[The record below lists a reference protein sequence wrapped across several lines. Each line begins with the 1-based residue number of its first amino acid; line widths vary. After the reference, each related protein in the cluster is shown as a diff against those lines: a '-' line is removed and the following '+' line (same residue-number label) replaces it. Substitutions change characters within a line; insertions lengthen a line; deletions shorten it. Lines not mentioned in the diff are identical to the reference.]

1 MAVNKDLINQALMEM
16 SKLSEG
22 KAIQYS
28 LKESD
33 ISYHDLKETVDFL
46 NSKYPK
52 FAFAYSASPTELL
65 FIVKKLFN
73 QF

>member
-33 ISYHDLKETVDFL
+33 ISYHDLKETVDSL

>member
-46 NSKYPK
+46 NS
-52 FAFAYSASPTELL
+52 
-65 FIVKKLFN
+65 
-73 QF
+73 

>member
-1 MAVNKDLINQALMEM
+1 MAVNKDLIDQTLMEM

-22 KAIQYS
+22 KAMQYS

-46 NSKYPK
+46 NSKYSK
-52 FAFAYSASPTELL
+52 FAFACSTSPNELL
-65 FIVKKLFN
+65 FVVKKLFD